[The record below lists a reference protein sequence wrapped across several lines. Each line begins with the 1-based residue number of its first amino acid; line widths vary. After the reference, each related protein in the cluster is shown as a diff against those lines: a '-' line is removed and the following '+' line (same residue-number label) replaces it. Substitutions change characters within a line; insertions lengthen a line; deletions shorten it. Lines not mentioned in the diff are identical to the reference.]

1 VQNSFCTRGNNYY
14 DVSMSNYRRAK
25 FCGGYYF
32 FTVVSYKRREILAGE
47 PARRHLRHAFEKVR
61 SKRPF
66 KTIALCL
73 LPEHLHCIWKLP
85 EGDGDCST
93 RWSLI
98 KRDFTVNYLK
108 EGGTEF
114 AQSNSRLKHRHR
126 GIWQKRFWEHQIRDE
141 RDLQR
146 HIDYIHYNPVKHG
159 FVKDVDDW
167 PWSTYH
173 KYVESG
179 RYGKVDLERMQ
190 DSVNSLFVRE

>member
-1 VQNSFCTRGNNYY
+1 MRTPGSRVCNKLHTLRRGFLGGAVGEGVQNSFFTPGNNYY

-93 RWSLI
+93 RWSFI
-98 KRDFTVNYLK
+98 KRDFTGNYL
-108 EGGTEF
+108 
-114 AQSNSRLKHRHR
+114 
-126 GIWQKRFWEHQIRDE
+126 
-141 RDLQR
+141 
-146 HIDYIHYNPVKHG
+146 
-159 FVKDVDDW
+159 
-167 PWSTYH
+167 
-173 KYVESG
+173 
-179 RYGKVDLERMQ
+179 
-190 DSVNSLFVRE
+190 